1 LFWAAVM
8 SLVCWIGV
16 AVIVM
21 DVATR
26 LLNGCDK
33 LILAAEKLYSTLR
46 DLLRKIKSKLK
57 SR

>member
-1 LFWAAVM
+1 MFWATIM

-16 AVIVM
+16 AVIVV

-46 DLLRKIKSKLK
+46 DLFRKIQSKLK
-57 SR
+57 NR